1 MTQVQ
6 RRNDLLSFLLECR
19 VLYLEKNTLIV
30 LTRLMLTA
38 INSFTLL
45 GLVRKLRLEKE
56 LICRDYQKRISY
68 NVVTFSFQNV
78 ILWNWIDILF
88 YCMTRL
94 YHWPNFHTFYWLS
107 LIPISNIERC
117 FYLKKKSKWLIEMNS
132 IQNFLTSSNLFYS
145 K

>member
-78 ILWNWIDILF
+78 IL
-88 YCMTRL
+88 
-94 YHWPNFHTFYWLS
+94 
-107 LIPISNIERC
+107 
-117 FYLKKKSKWLIEMNS
+117 
-132 IQNFLTSSNLFYS
+132 
-145 K
+145 